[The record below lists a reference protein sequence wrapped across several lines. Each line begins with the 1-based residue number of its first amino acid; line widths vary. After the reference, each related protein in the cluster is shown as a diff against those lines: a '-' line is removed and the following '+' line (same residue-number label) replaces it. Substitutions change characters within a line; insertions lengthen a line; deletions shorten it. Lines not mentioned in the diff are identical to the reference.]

1 MRKINRIE
9 RLAISTDKPRGLF
22 KISWAVSSCALVID
36 LRHTVHEM
44 KPLVLLLEGK
54 QVISVCKVTL
64 CFPSY
69 TCSFIKI
76 FRMTI
81 KMAKHP
87 ITMTIMR
94 MTSTPGT
101 VRLCC
106 CCYRYNFFFVFIC
119 FVCFFF
125 QLILNSFL
133 IPVEQITASNL
144 RVLSPNWFVNSFAYF
159 LFVCSQTVI
168 WAFRKTS
175 TNNYLH

>member
-1 MRKINRIE
+1 
-9 RLAISTDKPRGLF
+9 
-22 KISWAVSSCALVID
+22 
-36 LRHTVHEM
+36 M

-106 CCYRYNFFFVFIC
+106 CCYCYNFFFVFIC

-125 QLILNSFL
+125 QFILNSFL

-159 LFVCSQTVI
+159 CLFV
-168 WAFRKTS
+168 RKQWYEHSGRHRRT
-175 TNNYLH
+175 TIFTKRLLYLRSYCVSGQWGRSRLCRRHFELLKRCQWKRVYL